1 MSESQE
7 SQTEESSTSASVSL
21 STLSPSAGSRRPRKR
36 LGHGSGSGLGK
47 TSGKGHKGQK
57 SRSGARIP
65 AGFEGGQMPLH
76 RRLPKRGFISRKR
89 VRSENVYSIVAI
101 EKIVALGES
110 EVTVELLREKGLV
123 GAKPPKVKVLG
134 GSAVEKA
141 ISLDVHA
148 ISASAKAAVE
158 GAGGSVTIRS

>member
-47 TSGKGHKGQK
+47 TSGK